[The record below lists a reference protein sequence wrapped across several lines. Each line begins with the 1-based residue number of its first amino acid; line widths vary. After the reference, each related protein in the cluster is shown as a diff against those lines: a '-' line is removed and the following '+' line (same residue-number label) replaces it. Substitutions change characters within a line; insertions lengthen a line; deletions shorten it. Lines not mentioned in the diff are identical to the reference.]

1 MLHRRSVRTGDQA
14 LVREINLSLIM
25 NCLHQRAPISRA
37 DLAEIT
43 GLNKSTV
50 SSLVTEL
57 IERRFVREVG
67 ITSGSVGRP
76 SVQLELNP
84 QAGYI
89 VSAEIGVGFV
99 SVFCTN
105 FKAELLWRY
114 RESFAVEAP
123 HSAILSRTLNLIDE
137 AVAEGR
143 DQLPTRQL
151 LGIAVGVPGLIDQH
165 DGTLLFAP
173 NLRWRDVPLRPM
185 LQAAYPNVQITVDN
199 EANLAALGEC
209 IFGAGQ
215 HYREVLYIS
224 AGVGVGGAIV
234 QDGQIFRGTAGFAGE
249 LGHMTMLPDGELCS
263 CGNRGCWE
271 TLVSQGAILR
281 AVRRALDEGNPSLL
295 AALPL
300 ELTLQDVIEA
310 ARDGDG
316 LALTILTRAG
326 RDLGLGI
333 ASLINVLNPDLVLIG
348 GMISFADEFILP
360 PIMAEIQQRAFA
372 WSVKATTVAVAEYAL
387 NACVMGGVAAVY
399 QAVLSQPTT
408 Y

>member
-1 MLHRRSVRTGDQA
+1 M
-14 LVREINLSLIM
+14 
-25 NCLHQRAPISRA
+25 
-37 DLAEIT
+37 
-43 GLNKSTV
+43 
-50 SSLVTEL
+50 
-57 IERRFVREVG
+57 G
-67 ITSGSVGRP
+67 I
-76 SVQLELNP
+76 
-84 QAGYI
+84 
-89 VSAEIGVGFV
+89 
-99 SVFCTN
+99 
-105 FKAELLWRY
+105 
-114 RESFAVEAP
+114 
-123 HSAILSRTLNLIDE
+123 
-137 AVAEGR
+137 
-143 DQLPTRQL
+143 
-151 LGIAVGVPGLIDQH
+151 PGLVDQH

-173 NLRWRDVPLRPM
+173 NLRWRDVPIRSI
-185 LQAAYPNVQITVDN
+185 LQAAYPTVQITVDN

-234 QDGQIFRGTAGFAGE
+234 QDGRIFRGTTGFAGE
-249 LGHMTMLPDGELCS
+249 FGHMTMVPEGELCS

-281 AVRRALDEGNPSLL
+281 AVRRALEAGSPSLL

-348 GMISFADEFILP
+348 GMISLADEFILP
-360 PIMAEIQQRAFA
+360 PIMAEIRQRALTWNA
-372 WSVKATTVAVAEYAL
+372 KASTVAFSEYTL

-399 QAVLSQPTT
+399 QAVLSQPTI